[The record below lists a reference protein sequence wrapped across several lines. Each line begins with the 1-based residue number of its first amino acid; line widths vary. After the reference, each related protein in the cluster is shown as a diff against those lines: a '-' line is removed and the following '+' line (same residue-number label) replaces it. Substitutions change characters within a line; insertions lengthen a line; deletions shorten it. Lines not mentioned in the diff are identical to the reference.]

1 MCIRWLLVGVLL
13 IGLLAC
19 PSQAGAFDWLFG
31 TTSEETIAE
40 ASTNDSITS
49 TWSNGTAT
57 IESLDTT
64 TGEVVIHY
72 TMEYIPANGGITVK
86 LINNH
91 TTAPEWS
98 GDAHELDGTWKFC
111 LKDSYYSLDAPDS
124 FPDGYTAVLVRNE
137 VGI

>member
-1 MCIRWLLVGVLL
+1 MRIRWLLVGVLL

-19 PSQAGAFDWLFG
+19 PVQAGAFDWLLG
-31 TTSEETIAE
+31 ASEETVA
-40 ASTNDSITS
+40 NDSVVS

-64 TGEVVIHY
+64 TGDVVIHY
-72 TMEYIPANGGITVK
+72 TMEYVPADSGITVQ
-86 LINNH
+86 LINNL
-91 TTAPEWS
+91 TGRPEWS

-111 LKDSYYSLDAPDS
+111 LKDSYYPPDAPKS
-124 FPDGYTAVLVRNE
+124 FPDGYTVMLVKNE